1 MKKKLNTLSEAI
13 NNFNL
18 AKNILREDYGVGPR
32 EEYEDEEGGYP
43 EQGPDLAHYRG
54 GNDHMQQQQGQNQQQ
69 CGDEENTD
77 MNLSKSDER
86 IAQIR
91 EIALDGLQD
100 YAQDVDCEAYQFYK
114 KIWLMCDKAVSEK
127 DSASGAGGV

>member
-1 MKKKLNTLSEAI
+1 MKKINKLNEAL
-13 NNFNL
+13 NQFSL
-18 AKNILREDYGVGPR
+18 ASKILKEDYGMSPDMGYDERQITGP
-32 EEYEDEEGGYP
+32 EGSEDIS
-43 EQGPDLAHYRG
+43 HYRG
-54 GNDHMQQQQGQNQQQ
+54 NEG
-69 CGDEENTD
+69 EEQHPQEEQNTD

-91 EIALDGLQD
+91 EIALNGLQD

-127 DSASGAGGV
+127 DSASNGSSAG

>member
-1 MKKKLNTLSEAI
+1 MKKINKLNEAL
-13 NNFNL
+13 NQFSL
-18 AKNILREDYGVGPR
+18 ASKILKEDYGMAPDMGYDERQITGP
-32 EEYEDEEGGYP
+32 EGSEDI
-43 EQGPDLAHYRG
+43 AHYM
-54 GNDHMQQQQGQNQQQ
+54 GNEGEEQQPQ
-69 CGDEENTD
+69 EEQNTD

-91 EIALDGLQD
+91 EIALNGLQD

-127 DSASGAGGV
+127 DSASNGSSVG

>member
-1 MKKKLNTLSEAI
+1 MKANSFREYSSIKNLFESIDKLAMNKDFEDDMTSMEYGDDDEYQGEEQDIAHYHGGNPEEKKL
-13 NNFNL
+13 
-18 AKNILREDYGVGPR
+18 KP
-32 EEYEDEEGGYP
+32 EEEK
-43 EQGPDLAHYRG
+43 
-54 GNDHMQQQQGQNQQQ
+54 
-69 CGDEENTD
+69 TD

-91 EIALDGLQD
+91 EIALNGLQD

-127 DSASGAGGV
+127 DSASGNV

>member
-1 MKKKLNTLSEAI
+1 MKKINKLNEAL
-13 NNFNL
+13 NQFSL
-18 AKNILREDYGVGPR
+18 ASKILKEDYGMAPGMGYDEKQITGP
-32 EEYEDEEGGYP
+32 EGS
-43 EQGPDLAHYRG
+43 ENIAHYRG
-54 GNDHMQQQQGQNQQQ
+54 NEGEEQQPQ
-69 CGDEENTD
+69 EEQNTD

-91 EIALDGLQD
+91 EIALNGLQD

-127 DSASGAGGV
+127 DSVSNGSSAG

>member
-1 MKKKLNTLSEAI
+1 MKKLTKLNEAI
-13 NNFNL
+13 SDFNWAARVL
-18 AKNILREDYGVGPR
+18 QEDYGMGPEYGH
-32 EEYEDEEGGYP
+32 EEMMA
-43 EQGPDLAHYRG
+43 QGEMPQDISHYRG
-54 GNDHMQQQQGQNQQQ
+54 NEGQDAQSQ
-69 CGDEENTD
+69 EEQKTD
-77 MNLSKSDER
+77 MNLSKSDKR

-127 DSASGAGGV
+127 ESASNGGSAV